1 MYRYI
6 TRDNYYYMDKDSVVL
21 GHNRKASQ
29 KKKKSKRFSI
39 FVTSGGP
46 RECVQACVILNPCDL
61 DTSGM

>member
-1 MYRYI
+1 
-6 TRDNYYYMDKDSVVL
+6 MDKDSVVL

-46 RECVQACVILNPCDL
+46 RECVQACVMLNPCDL